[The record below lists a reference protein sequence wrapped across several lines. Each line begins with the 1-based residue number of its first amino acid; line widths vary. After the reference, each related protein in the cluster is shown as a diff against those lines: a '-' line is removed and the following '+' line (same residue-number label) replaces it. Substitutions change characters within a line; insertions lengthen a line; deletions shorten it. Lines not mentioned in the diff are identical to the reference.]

1 MVEEQVPEGEATPEA
16 AASATVEEATPEAAA
31 SATVEEAT
39 PEAAASATVEEATP
53 EAAASAAVKEATPE
67 AAASATVKEATP
79 EAAASVMVDVYDVE
93 QQWASLSPG
102 PKASALRSLY
112 EEQQKQVAELQRQA
126 MLKTSE
132 IAAAIVRAR
141 AAKELQQPE
150 VTKSIVQDEV
160 VPKQKALQDLEER
173 VKKET
178 ELLNAY
184 TTIGQGV
191 L

>member
-1 MVEEQVPEGEATPEA
+1 MVEEQVPEGEATPEATASATAEEAIPEA

-39 PEAAASATVEEATP
+39 RAAASDGGRGDSQGRCQRDGGRGDSEAAASATV
-53 EAAASAAVKEATPE
+53 
-67 AAASATVKEATP
+67 
-79 EAAASVMVDVYDVE
+79 DVYDVE
-93 QQWASLSPG
+93 HQWASLSPG

-150 VTKSIVQDEV
+150 ITKSIVQDEV
-160 VPKQKALQDLEER
+160 IPKQQALKDLEER
-173 VKKET
+173 VEKET

-184 TTIGQGV
+184 TTIGQGI